1 MNRRICSSRRPAA
14 LLALIVVLAPSVAAA
29 QSKWW
34 QSERFQRELQL
45 SADQI
50 ARIEEVFQSAM
61 PELRQ
66 QKKTLDKAEDELS
79 RLIDTSADEAPVMAQ
94 ADRVEEIRSALSK
107 ARTLMLLRMRRVLTA
122 EQRIKL
128 GSLHKEWERN
138 RKRDRR
144 E

>member
-1 MNRRICSSRRPAA
+1 MNRRIRSAGRPAA
-14 LLALIVVLAPSVAAA
+14 LLALIIALAPSVATA

-61 PELRQ
+61 PELRK
-66 QKKTLDKAEDELS
+66 QKKTLDRAEDDLS
-79 RLIDTSADEAPVMAQ
+79 RLIDISEEEAPVMAQ
-94 ADRVEEIRSALSK
+94 ADRVEQIRSELSK
-107 ARTLMLLRMRRVLTA
+107 ARTLMLLRMRLALTA
-122 EQRIKL
+122 EQRVKL
-128 GSLHKEWERN
+128 AALHEEWERN
-138 RKRDRR
+138 RKRDRH